1 MLENVGSKY
10 IMYYINKIALTRIQ
24 SHQTDVTDETDGKI
38 LESVVGAPYNVPGH
52 KFSDMSIFILE
63 KVYIRDL
70 MTMLLEERVDYT
82 LASTEI

>member
-24 SHQTDVTDETDGKI
+24 SHQTDVTDETDGQI
-38 LESVVGAPYNVPGH
+38 LESVVGAPYNIPGH
-52 KFSDMSIFILE
+52 KCSDMSIFILE
-63 KVYIRDL
+63 QVYTRDL